1 MNSFVHFSE
10 HTLHYLRRVQALI
23 DRLQPE
29 GTPQALVVP
38 GSPEPRG
45 TVIVFTGSFN
55 PPTLAHLAMLKQAR
69 HYARQH
75 EAVHVYA
82 AMSKRTVDKE
92 SVERPLLLDRVL
104 LLQKLLHKHIPHS
117 GIMLFNR
124 GLYVEQAEAI
134 RRSFAGVKRIYF
146 LIGFDK
152 IVQILDP
159 HYYEDRDAAL
169 HDLFR
174 LAELLVAPRGKD
186 GEKELEDLIQQDQ
199 NKQFERYIHPL
210 PLNSTYRDISS
221 TSVRQKA
228 KGYSH
233 EVPQEVRQF
242 MRTTR
247 AYDPPLQYAD
257 GGEIDYYGERIKSLK
272 ALLQGNSSSRG

>member
-1 MNSFVHFSE
+1 MNRSVHFSE
-10 HTLHYLRRVQALI
+10 HTLQYLRRVQGLI

-29 GTPQALVVP
+29 EAPQALVVP
-38 GSPEPRG
+38 GSPVPRE

-69 HYARQH
+69 QYARQH
-75 EAVHVYA
+75 EPVHLYA

-104 LLQKLLHKHIPHS
+104 LLQKLLRKHVPRS

-134 RRSFAGVKRIYF
+134 RRSFAGVKRIFF

-159 HYYEDRDAAL
+159 HYYEDRDTAL

-186 GEKELEDLIQQDQ
+186 GEKDLEELVQQAE
-199 NKQFERYIHPL
+199 NKQFARYIHPL
-210 PLNSTYRDISS
+210 PLSGTYRDISS
-221 TSVRQKA
+221 TSVREKA
-228 KGYSH
+228 RGYEH

-257 GGEIDYYGERIKSLK
+257 GKEIDYYGERIKRLN
-272 ALLQGNSSSRG
+272 ALLREQTSSRR